1 MLRGDKTQTL
11 ATRTNWQSPPRHKC
25 WQPSPW
31 WPRRAI
37 ALSLPREVNLPGW
50 PEGGQLRSRSA
61 LNKQSAPAE
70 EQETE
75 KTAAALTIT
84 LHPSIIP
91 LTPTQSCEMQPS
103 HSSLSLSLSLPPLS
117 LSVFPFIFP
126 PPFHLVWSCRGLACS
141 GQRVPLQNELM
152 FTINKSA
159 EGETAEELQPGPC
172 QAQRCVTPPN
182 TEPLSDHYSEALE
195 CLFCDLSLRLII
207 VQQKFYTF
215 LIICLNLLEYLR
227 VIFSFFDG
235 FKMLLLLV
243 FLFCGI
249 FYYKGRQTD

>member
-50 PEGGQLRSRSA
+50 PEGGQLWSRSA
-61 LNKQSAPAE
+61 LNKQSARAE

-103 HSSLSLSLSLPPLS
+103 HSPLSLSLLS
-117 LSVFPFIFP
+117 LCFPFYF
-126 PPFHLVWSCRGLACS
+126 SS
-141 GQRVPLQNELM
+141 SVPSRL
-152 FTINKSA
+152 
-159 EGETAEELQPGPC
+159 ELQRPGV
-172 QAQRCVTPPN
+172 QR
-182 TEPLSDHYSEALE
+182 SEGPAPE
-195 CLFCDLSLRLII
+195 WAN
-207 VQQKFYTF
+207 VY
-215 LIICLNLLEYLR
+215 N
-227 VIFSFFDG
+227 
-235 FKMLLLLV
+235 
-243 FLFCGI
+243 
-249 FYYKGRQTD
+249 